1 VDNLNQPAGQPGL
14 FRRIPGLAL
23 LRSYDRSWLKT
34 DLVAGATV
42 FAVLVP
48 SGLAYGDLAG
58 LAPAAGLYAA
68 LAAMVAYAL
77 FGTSRQM
84 VIGPEATSAIL
95 VATAIAPLAGGDPL
109 RHAALAGMLAILVG
123 LICFAAA
130 ALRLGFLTDF
140 LSQPILTGYI
150 TGTALIVMASQLGK
164 LLGIR
169 LERDDPLP
177 QVLEALRRLDEV
189 SPLVLGMGLATIA
202 ALLILRRALPKV
214 PGTLVVVA
222 LAVVLSSVFG
232 LAGRGIAVVGAIPA
246 GLPRLAIP
254 AVGVGDILAL
264 VPTALSLALLIIADA
279 VLTGRSFAQ
288 RHGYRV
294 DANQELVALGAANLS
309 TGLLQAFPT
318 AASSSRS
325 AVNDAS
331 GARSQLSALT
341 ATALLVL
348 FLVAFTGL
356 LASLPTVVLGAIIVV
371 SAANLVDVAELRRLW
386 RVRRDEF
393 RLAVLTLAGVL
404 LVGIVPGILV
414 AVTVALFNLIS
425 RIYRP
430 SDATLDDLEGVDGF
444 QPVVGGAA
452 RQAELGLLVYR
463 FDAPLIFANAPHF
476 GERVAEL
483 AASAQPPLRRI
494 VVSCDAMTDL
504 DITGADALK
513 RLHGELA
520 ERRVGL
526 GLARVRPAVAEMLRR
541 TGLEALIGAENI
553 YPSVRSAVRA
563 YVEEYP

>member
-1 VDNLNQPAGQPGL
+1 MNHLNKPAATPGL
-14 FRRIPGLAL
+14 ARRIPGLAL
-23 LRSYDRSWLKT
+23 LRGYDRAWLQT

-58 LAPAAGLYAA
+58 LTPAAGLYAA

-77 FGTSRQM
+77 FGSSRQM
-84 VIGPEATSAIL
+84 IIGPEATTAII
-95 VATAIAPLAGGDPL
+95 VATSLAPLAGGDPL
-109 RHAALAGMLAILVG
+109 RHAALAGALAIMVG
-123 LICFAAA
+123 LVCFIAA

-150 TGTALIVMASQLGK
+150 TGSALIVMASQLGK
-164 LLGIR
+164 LLGVR
-169 LERDDPLP
+169 LESADPLP
-177 QVLEALRRLDEV
+177 QLLEAARRLGEV
-189 SPLVLGMGLATIA
+189 NGLVLGIGVVTII
-202 ALLILRRALPKV
+202 ALLVLKGALPRV

-232 LAGRGIAVVGAIPA
+232 LAERGVAVVGAIPA
-246 GLPRLAIP
+246 GLPRLTLP
-254 AVGVGDILAL
+254 AVGVADILGL
-264 VPTALSLALLIIADA
+264 VPTALSLSLLIVADA

-341 ATALLVL
+341 AAVLLVL

-371 SAANLVDVAELRRLW
+371 AAANLVDVAELRRLW

-393 RLAVLTLAGVL
+393 RLAALTLAGVL

-414 AVTVALFNLIS
+414 AVTVALFHLIS

-430 SDATLDDLEGVDGF
+430 SDATLDDVEGVDGF
-444 QPVVGGAA
+444 QPAEGGAA
-452 RQAELGLLVYR
+452 QQAEPGLLVYR
-463 FDAPLIFANAPHF
+463 FSA
-476 GERVAEL
+476 RVAEL
-483 AASAQPPLRRI
+483 VAGTAPAVRRV

-504 DITGADALK
+504 DITGADALG
-513 RLHGELA
+513 RLHKELR
-520 ERRVGL
+520 ERGVSL
-526 GLARVRPAVAEMLRR
+526 GLARMRPAVAEMLRR
-541 TGLEALIGAENI
+541 SGLEAQIGAENI

-563 YVEEYP
+563 YIAPGA